1 MNKLLE
7 KFHFPIEII
16 KTNRQKTAS
25 IKLKKEFFEIRV
37 PKHLSNNQIKDLI
50 INWSSWMNK
59 KLSESKN
66 YSILQTNKYKNG
78 EKFSYLGRNYILKIN
93 SGNTTSIKLQSGFFH
108 IFVKEQDIN
117 NSDVIKLLLSKW
129 YINHAQNYLYKKTD
143 LYSKIINVQPKSI
156 RIKKYKSKWG
166 SCSSNGNISYSW
178 PIIMSPIKIIDYLV
192 VHELCHLIEHNH
204 SNLFWQ
210 KVQNYVPD
218 YMFRKKYLNLNS
230 KNWVFD

>member
-1 MNKLLE
+1 M
-7 KFHFPIEII
+7 I
-16 KTNRQKTAS
+16 K
-25 IKLKKEFFEIRV
+25 
-37 PKHLSNNQIKDLI
+37 
-50 INWSSWMNK
+50 
-59 KLSESKN
+59 
-66 YSILQTNKYKNG
+66 
-78 EKFSYLGRNYILKIN
+78 
-93 SGNTTSIKLQSGFFH
+93 
-108 IFVKEQDIN
+108 
-117 NSDVIKLLLSKW
+117 
-129 YINHAQNYLYKKTD
+129 
-143 LYSKIINVQPKSI
+143 KSI

-166 SCSSNGNISYSW
+166 SCSYNGNISYSW